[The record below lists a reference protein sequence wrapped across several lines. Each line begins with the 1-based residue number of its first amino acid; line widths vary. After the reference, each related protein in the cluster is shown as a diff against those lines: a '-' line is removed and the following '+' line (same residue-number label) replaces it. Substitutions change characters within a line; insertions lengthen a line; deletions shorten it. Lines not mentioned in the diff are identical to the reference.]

1 MEYTSKLD
9 NNISR
14 ARVKRISKSTSAEKE
29 AFYLLLDLLNCV
41 RLGITYWDQLSDV
54 QKIQLQYF
62 LDFGNRYVSR
72 SVHYRLEGEDSRR
85 RGRGGIYMS
94 FDTVIIDY
102 DQELALL
109 YRDRIHSDPI
119 FDDGSFI
126 HGHNCKCCTICYDD
140 PSKYEKKEK
149 TSERRKAV
157 RVLVTVGA
165 LGASKI

>member
-72 SVHYRLEGEDSRR
+72 SVHYRL
-85 RGRGGIYMS
+85 
-94 FDTVIIDY
+94 
-102 DQELALL
+102 
-109 YRDRIHSDPI
+109 
-119 FDDGSFI
+119 
-126 HGHNCKCCTICYDD
+126 
-140 PSKYEKKEK
+140 
-149 TSERRKAV
+149 
-157 RVLVTVGA
+157 
-165 LGASKI
+165 